1 MLNLNKNLGLIYG
14 LVFVGLFAFIS
25 VLISKLEIFQNYHI
39 SPLIIGIILG
49 ILFSHTFRSKLP
61 DSWKAG
67 IIFSTKTLLRTAIVF
82 YGFRLTF
89 QDITDIGVAGV
100 VSSFLIVTLTFIIG
114 MFVGTKVLKLDKET
128 TILTSAGSS
137 ICGAAAVLATESV
150 IKAPAHKSAIA
161 VGTVVLF
168 GTISMFLYPYLYSI
182 GFYSF
187 TEQEFGLYLGA
198 TLHEVAHV
206 VAAGNSISEE
216 VANFSVIE
224 KMLRVMFLAPFLIVI
239 SYYITQ
245 VAKSKKEESSKSKIV
260 IPWFAFLFIAVAIF
274 NSFDLLNHQTV
285 NVINEVDTF
294 FLTMAM
300 AALGMETHYNKFKD
314 VGMKPI
320 YLATILFFWLMIG
333 GIAITLF
340 SLKI

>member
-114 MFVGTKVLKLDKET
+114 MFAGIKVLKLDKET

-260 IPWFAFLFIAVAIF
+260 IPWFAFLFIAIAIF

>member
-114 MFVGTKVLKLDKET
+114 MFAGIKVLKLDKET

-245 VAKSKKEESSKSKIV
+245 IAKSKKEESSKSKIV

>member
-1 MLNLNKNLGLIYG
+1 MFSLNKNMGLIYG
-14 LVFVGLFAFIS
+14 LLFVGLFAFIS
-25 VLISKLEIFQNYHI
+25 VLISKLEIFKAYHI
-39 SPLIIGIILG
+39 SPLIIGIVLG
-49 ILFSHTFRSKLP
+49 IVFSHTFRSKLP
-61 DSWKAG
+61 DAWKSG
-67 IIFSTKTLLRTAIVF
+67 IIFSTKTLLRAAIVF

-89 QDITDIGVAGV
+89 QDITDIGIAGV

-114 MFVGTKVLKLDKET
+114 MFIGTKVLKLDKET

-168 GTISMFLYPYLYSI
+168 GTISMFLYPYLYKL

-187 TEQEFGLYLGA
+187 TEQEFGIYLGA

-206 VAAGNSISEE
+206 VAAGNSISQE
-216 VANFSVIE
+216 VADFSVIE
-224 KMLRVMFLAPFLIVI
+224 KMLRVMFLAPFLIII
-239 SYYITQ
+239 SFYVTK
-245 VAKSKKEESSKSKIV
+245 VAKSASTQKEKAKIV
-260 IPWFAFLFIAVAIF
+260 IPWFAFMFIGVAIF
-274 NSFDLLNHQTV
+274 NSFDLLPTQTV
-285 NVINEVDTF
+285 SIINEIDTF

-300 AALGMETHYNKFKD
+300 SALGMETHYNKFKN

-320 YLATILFFWLMIG
+320 YLATILFVWLMFA
-333 GIAITLF
+333 GIAITNF
-340 SLKI
+340 SLSL

>member
-114 MFVGTKVLKLDKET
+114 MFVGIKVLKLDKET

>member
-114 MFVGTKVLKLDKET
+114 MFAGIKVLKLDKET

-260 IPWFAFLFIAVAIF
+260 IPWFAFLFITVAIF

-333 GIAITLF
+333 GIPITLF

>member
-1 MLNLNKNLGLIYG
+1 MDKIIKNSGLING
-14 LVFVGLFAFIS
+14 LLFVGLFAFIS
-25 VLISKLEIFQNYHI
+25 VMISKIEIFKAYHI

-61 DSWKAG
+61 EEWKEG
-67 IIFSTKTLLRTAIVF
+67 IIFSTKTLLRIAIVF

-89 QDITDIGVAGV
+89 QDITDIGIAGV
-100 VSSFLIVTLTFIIG
+100 VSSFLIVTLTFIVG
-114 MFVGTKVLKLDKET
+114 MFVGTKILKLDKET

-168 GTISMFLYPYLYSI
+168 GTISMFLYPYLYKL

-187 TEQEFGLYLGA
+187 NEQEFGIYLGA

-224 KMLRVMFLAPFLIVI
+224 KMLRVMFLAPFLIII
-239 SYYITQ
+239 SFYITR
-245 VAKSKKEESSKSKIV
+245 VAKSSKSQSEKAKIV
-260 IPWFAFLFIAVAIF
+260 IPWFAFMFIGVAIF
-274 NSFDLLNHQTV
+274 NSFDIFSTQTV
-285 NVINEVDTF
+285 TVINEIDTF

-300 AALGMETHYNKFKD
+300 SALGMETHYNKFKN

-320 YLATILFFWLMIG
+320 YLATILFVWLMFS
-333 GIAITLF
+333 GIAITFF
-340 SLKI
+340 SLSL